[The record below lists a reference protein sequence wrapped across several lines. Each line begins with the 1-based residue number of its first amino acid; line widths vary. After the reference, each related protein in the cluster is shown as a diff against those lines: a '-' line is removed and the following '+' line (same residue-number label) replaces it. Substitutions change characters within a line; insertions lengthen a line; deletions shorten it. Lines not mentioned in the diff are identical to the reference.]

1 MGRDHSLLEY
11 FHHVQAHLLA
21 LSKLVLPGL
30 LQKDLIFPGWEDFSY
45 LKPEKLHYFLSQ
57 LVKSVLDIVRKLG
70 AQALHPWE
78 VFLASLAPA
87 AELEALVQLLLPLLQ
102 GEAEV
107 VDPVVVRHL
116 LPRLD
121 RSLGYKQ
128 HLVTVDVQPQR
139 VRLTAV
145 VEQKQSWEN
154 CSSHLLV
161 LRH

>member
-1 MGRDHSLLEY
+1 MRVRDHSLLEY

-30 LQKDLIFPGWEDFSY
+30 LQKDIIFPGWEDFSY

-57 LVKSVLDIVRKLG
+57 LVKSVLDIVRKLS

-107 VDPVVVRHL
+107 VDPVVVRPL

-121 RSLGYKQ
+121 RPLGHKQ
-128 HLVTVDVQPQR
+128 HLR
-139 VRLTAV
+139 
-145 VEQKQSWEN
+145 
-154 CSSHLLV
+154 
-161 LRH
+161 